1 MIRLGS
7 KLRRLTAAAL
17 SIIAC
22 ARAPDNGPLAK
33 SDDLS
38 DTRMKEWHYAC
49 IPRPAVAATVQC
61 ICRGGCALSRHLSF
75 ALPLLSFVADD
86 NWISLKRIA

>member
-7 KLRRLTAAAL
+7 KLRRLMAAAL

-22 ARAPDNGPLAK
+22 ARVPYRALDNGLLAK

-38 DTRMKEWHYAC
+38 DLCMKEWHYAR
-49 IPRPAVAATVQC
+49 IPRFTVAAAEQC
-61 ICRGGCALSRHLSF
+61 ICRGGRALSRHLSF
-75 ALPLLSFVADD
+75 ALARLSRCSY
-86 NWISLKRIA
+86 SLPR